1 MSKQIIDGVDIDQAA
16 LSGLRERHGKL
27 YRGEIRVP
35 AADGGDDEMVV
46 FLFRR
51 PVHRDSEA
59 LISRA
64 RQSPA
69 IANRNLLAGL
79 IVHPAPASVVDRL
92 RDAPIALASFIES
105 EILPFLGSAAEVAS
119 SEI

>member
-1 MSKQIIDGVDIDQAA
+1 MSDRVVSGLDITQAELDA
-16 LSGLRERHGKL
+16 LRERHGTI

-35 AADGGDDEMVV
+35 QAAGSEERVV

-59 LISRA
+59 LLARA

-69 IANRNLLAGL
+69 TANRNLLAGVIL
-79 IVHPAPASVVDRL
+79 YPAPASVVDRL
-92 RDAPIALASFIES
+92 RDAPIALAAFVEA
-105 EILPFLGSAAEVAS
+105 ELLPFLGSAAEVAS
-119 SEI
+119 SEV

>member
-1 MSKQIIDGVDIDQAA
+1 MSDRVVSGLDIDQAELDA
-16 LSGLRERHGKL
+16 LRERHGTI

-35 AADGGDDEMVV
+35 AAGAREEEVVV

-59 LISRA
+59 LLSRA

-69 IANRNLLAGL
+69 VANRNLLAGVIL
-79 IVHPAPASVVDRL
+79 CPAPASVVDRL
-92 RDAPIALASFIES
+92 RDAPIALASFVES
-105 EILPFLGSAAEVAS
+105 ELLPFLGAAAEVAS

>member
-1 MSKQIIDGVDIDQAA
+1 MSDRVVSGLDITQAELDA
-16 LSGLRERHGKL
+16 LRERHGKI

-35 AADGGDDEMVV
+35 AAAGDKEEEVV

-59 LISRA
+59 LLARA

-69 IANRNLLAGL
+69 TANRNLLAGVIL
-79 IVHPAPASVVDRL
+79 YPAPGSVVDRL
-92 RDAPIALASFIES
+92 RDAPIALAAFVEA
-105 EILPFLGSAAEVAS
+105 ELLPFLGSAAEVAS
-119 SEI
+119 SEV